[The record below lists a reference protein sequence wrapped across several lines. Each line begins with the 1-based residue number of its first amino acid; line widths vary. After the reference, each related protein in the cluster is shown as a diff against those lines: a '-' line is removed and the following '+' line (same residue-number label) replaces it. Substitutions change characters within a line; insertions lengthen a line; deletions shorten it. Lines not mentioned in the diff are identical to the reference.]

1 MTVFTILIAYYNN
14 YDYFVDCYKSI
25 LSQTYQNFEIIIV
38 DDFSTD
44 DSYRKVVALTNNNP
58 KVKIFQNTENR
69 GVGFTKRR
77 CMEMASGEICG
88 FLDPDDALVDSA
100 LQISID
106 NHTAKNVATYS
117 QFYLC
122 HKNLTPIRIFQHS
135 RSIKNGDKHFFN
147 IFLEANH
154 FTTFKKSAYDK
165 TSGINQDLTSA
176 VDQDLYLKLYDVGSF
191 KFINT
196 PLYYYRLHENGI
208 SQEASKKDNLNQN
221 WHRVLHDTANRR
233 NLKSLYCKN
242 ITDINNLPEYLK
254 SKQNSF
260 FIKMLRK
267 FF

>member
-44 DSYRKVVALTNNNP
+44 DSYKKVIALTNNNP
-58 KVKIFQNTENR
+58 KVKIFQNTENK

-88 FLDPDDALVDSA
+88 FLDPDDALVNSA

-106 NHTAKNVATYS
+106 NHTEKNVATYS

-122 HKNLTPIRIFQHS
+122 DKNLTPIRIFQHS

-154 FTTFKKSAYDK
+154 FTTFKKTAYDR
-165 TSGINQDLTSA
+165 TAGINQDLTSA

-191 KFINT
+191 KFIHT
-196 PLYYYRLHENGI
+196 PFTITACTKTVFPKKPQKKKNLIKIGI
-208 SQEASKKDNLNQN
+208 VYFMTQQIEE
-221 WHRVLHDTANRR
+221 
-233 NLKSLYCKN
+233 
-242 ITDINNLPEYLK
+242 I
-254 SKQNSF
+254 
-260 FIKMLRK
+260 
-267 FF
+267 